1 MEEIDLYLETAE
13 EMMQK
18 AVDAARTGLAK
29 IRAGKAMPSM
39 LDGLMVEYYG
49 APTPLNQTA
58 SVTSPDPRT
67 LFVKPWEK
75 SLISEIEKSIR
86 NSDLGFNPQND
97 GEQII
102 INIPQLTE
110 ERRVSLVK
118 QAKTVTEDGKISVR
132 NARKEANDELKAL
145 LKDGAPE
152 DAIKGAEDEVQKLTD
167 SYVKKMDDLLT
178 QKEGEIMTV

>member
-1 MEEIDLYLETAE
+1 MEEIEFFLDAAE
-13 EMMQK
+13 EMMSK
-18 AVDAARTGLAK
+18 AVEHAKTGLAK

-39 LDGLMVEYYG
+39 LDSVMVDYYG
-49 APTPLNQTA
+49 AATPLNQTA
-58 SVTSPDPRT
+58 SVTSPDART

-75 SLISEIEKSIR
+75 KIIQDIEKAIR
-86 NSDLGFNPQND
+86 NSDLGLNPQND

-102 INIPQLTE
+102 ISIPQLTE

-145 LKDGAPE
+145 QKDGAPE
-152 DAIKGAEDEVQKLTD
+152 DAIKKAEEDVQKLTD
-167 SYVKKMDDLLT
+167 TYTKKMDELLT
-178 QKEGEIMTV
+178 QKEGEIMTI